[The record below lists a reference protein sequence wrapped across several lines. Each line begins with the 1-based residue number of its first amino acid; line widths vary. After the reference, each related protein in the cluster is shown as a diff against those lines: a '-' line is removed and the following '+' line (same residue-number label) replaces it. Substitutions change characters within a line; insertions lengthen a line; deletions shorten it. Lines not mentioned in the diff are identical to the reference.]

1 MFIVISSS
9 SRRYYSNDR
18 NIMNLEKKSPV
29 LKTGLDKMYVNK
41 HSDQS
46 CKCNVLKGSE
56 HNEQS
61 KSN

>member
-1 MFIVISSS
+1 
-9 SRRYYSNDR
+9 
-18 NIMNLEKKSPV
+18 MNLENKNPV
-29 LKTGLDKMYVNK
+29 MKTGLDKMYVNK

-46 CKCNVLKGSE
+46 CKHNDLKGSE